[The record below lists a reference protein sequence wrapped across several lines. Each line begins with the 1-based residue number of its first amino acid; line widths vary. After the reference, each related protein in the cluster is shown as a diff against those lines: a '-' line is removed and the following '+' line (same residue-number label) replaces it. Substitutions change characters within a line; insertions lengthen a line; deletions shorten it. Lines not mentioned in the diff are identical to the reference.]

1 MNRDKQIKNQK
12 VINFS
17 STKAENC
24 KNRLAIF
31 TIFCFSATQMAL
43 SNSR

>member
-12 VINFS
+12 VINFN

-24 KNRLAIF
+24 KN
-31 TIFCFSATQMAL
+31 C
-43 SNSR
+43 